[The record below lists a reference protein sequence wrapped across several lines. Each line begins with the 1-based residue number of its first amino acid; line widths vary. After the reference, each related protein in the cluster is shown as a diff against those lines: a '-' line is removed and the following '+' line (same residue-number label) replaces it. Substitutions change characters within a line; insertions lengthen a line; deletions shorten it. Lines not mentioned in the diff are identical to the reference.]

1 MNLRK
6 FVSIIAIIAIIGF
19 VFFSCGEEND
29 PGKTTYGENL
39 NLSGQ
44 VYNYPEVS
52 EKESEA
58 MMTSLMVAF
67 FLEQWSTVQKTVND
81 NFFADT
87 EKFKGNLSV
96 EDGETA
102 ETGNISNGSF
112 SFKMG
117 APGSIYLN
125 NIEDYLNKMDEESK
139 PSADNMNAKYYE
151 ISEFSVTNNDK
162 YSYLSR
168 GSSSGKVTITNDG
181 TLSTKIDYETITY
194 VYVAENVK
202 ITAKE
207 YKDTEYSEYGITA
220 TSKSVNLSLKKGW
233 NVVKG
238 TIKGILRVVRCQQFL
253 KS

>member
-1 MNLRK
+1 MKNLRK
-6 FVSIIAIIAIIGF
+6 IVSIIAIVAIIGF
-19 VFFSCGEEND
+19 VFFSCGEEDD

-44 VYNYPEVS
+44 VHNYPETS
-52 EKESEA
+52 EEETQA
-58 MMTSLMVAF
+58 VIFSLMAAYAF
-67 FLEQWSTVQKTVND
+67 QQWSTVQKTVND
-81 NFFADT
+81 NFFVDT
-87 EKFKGNLSV
+87 EKFKGNLNV

-117 APGSIYLN
+117 TPDSNYLTG
-125 NIEDYLNKMDEESK
+125 IENYLEKMGEESK

-168 GSSSGKVTITNDG
+168 GNSSGKVTITKDG

-194 VYVAENVK
+194 VYVTENVK

-207 YKDTEYSEYGITA
+207 YKDTKYSEYGITT

-238 TIKGILRVVRCQQFL
+238 TVKMETKGW
-253 KS
+253 